1 MDTRQDGNKPGNNR
15 KKSKNSVEKKKLIIR
30 AATEVFASKGFHS
43 CRISDIATRA
53 GVAYGLV
60 YHYFENK
67 EEILATIFD
76 KNWGLLN
83 RLLEDLAARDVALR
97 QKMTELASLILDA
110 YRLVPALIH
119 VMVIEIARSSRQ
131 LSRPR
136 LEQYERSLEQLSNIL
151 ASHQRQGEVRAG
163 LDCRLLAYQ
172 FFGSLE
178 LVLTGYLLH
187 MLPSD
192 ERDYDAIKKQLVD
205 VFMRGIS

>member
-1 MDTRQDGNKPGNNR
+1 MGRKTNGNNR

-30 AATEVFASKGFHS
+30 AATEVFAGKGFHS
-43 CRISDIATRA
+43 CRISDIASRA

-67 EEILATIFD
+67 EEILNTIFD

-83 RLLEDLAARDVALR
+83 SLLEDLAGRDIPLR

-110 YRLVPALIH
+110 YRMVPELIH

-136 LEQYERSLEQLSNIL
+136 LDQYVRSLEQLGSIL
-151 ASHQRQGEVRAG
+151 AHHQRQGEIRAD

-172 FFGSLE
+172 FFGALE

-187 MLPSD
+187 MLPGND
-192 ERDYDAIKKQLVD
+192 RDFEAIKKQVID
-205 VFMRGIS
+205 VFLAGVA